1 MIKLILYYK
10 ELISLKLALFFLSLS
25 GLSKVEKENET
36 VQSWY
41 ENYIKI
47 YLGYFKEVLDECD
60 GK

>member
-25 GLSKVEKENET
+25 GLSRVEKENET

-47 YLGYFKEVLDECD
+47 YLGYFKEVLDERD
-60 GK
+60 SK

>member
-25 GLSKVEKENET
+25 GLSRVEKENET

-47 YLGYFKEVLDECD
+47 YLGYFKEILDERD
-60 GK
+60 SK

>member
-25 GLSKVEKENET
+25 GLSRVEKENET

-47 YLGYFKEVLDECD
+47 YLGYFKEVLDEYD
-60 GK
+60 SK

>member
-36 VQSWY
+36 VQSWH

-47 YLGYFKEVLDECD
+47 YLGYFKEVLNEDE
-60 GK
+60 KE